1 MDNYSTKVGDIGNR
15 PFRGGVQIPGQGR
28 SPVTIDL
35 RRSTGRRSI
44 IATSPKPT
52 RVDKLLAAE
61 LKGYPHRAT
70 SSSEHGTNTVG
81 GTTQER
87 EKYLTSRTRTDRG
100 YTKAMLIQ
108 ATRTRRGL
116 AGWRCHCGENR
127 QTATASAP
135 SSSCLQTKREPSAG
149 TSSGPTATQV
159 TGHCALIS
167 ASAGPRSSI
176 HCGCCGRM
184 ER

>member
-1 MDNYSTKVGDIGNR
+1 MDNYSTKVVDIGNR

-87 EKYLTSRTRTDRG
+87 EK
-100 YTKAMLIQ
+100 
-108 ATRTRRGL
+108 
-116 AGWRCHCGENR
+116 
-127 QTATASAP
+127 
-135 SSSCLQTKREPSAG
+135 
-149 TSSGPTATQV
+149 
-159 TGHCALIS
+159 
-167 ASAGPRSSI
+167 
-176 HCGCCGRM
+176 
-184 ER
+184 